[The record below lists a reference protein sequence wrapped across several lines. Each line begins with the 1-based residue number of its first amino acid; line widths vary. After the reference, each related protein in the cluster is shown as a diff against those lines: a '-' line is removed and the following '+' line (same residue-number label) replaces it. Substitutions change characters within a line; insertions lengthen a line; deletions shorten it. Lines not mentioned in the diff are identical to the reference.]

1 MSNAFSGQKMLR
13 AGGKKAR
20 RIVFEFNFAHGF
32 ARGYALRASDLARR
46 LGGGGSP
53 GPSAA
58 LHLIKMHKLRK
69 AYAIE
74 MSKRY
79 IQTIRHQQRLAFSPI
94 N

>member
-1 MSNAFSGQKMLR
+1 MSNAFKIGKMWR

-20 RIVFEFNFAHGF
+20 RIVFEFSFAHGF
-32 ARGYALRASDLARR
+32 ARGYAFLASVFARR

-53 GPSAA
+53 GVSAA
-58 LHLIKMHKLRK
+58 PHLIKMHLQRT

-74 MSKRY
+74 MRKRY
-79 IQTIRHQQRLAFSPI
+79 VQTIRHKQRLAFAPI